1 MRGKCRAQGKD
12 EKKMKNRKHI
22 VVFLL
27 AVSLLLT
34 LAACGGHDDTEINNG
49 QQRYSLEHP
58 EPLPDG
64 MEDTKGYIGDEK
76 YRNDVKLT
84 CTLQSGY
91 EVTLGMGDKDAGSNA
106 VYLNPTCSNPNG
118 AVFYIEA
125 ERMMFPQYS
134 TPMELATVKLADFP
148 AMDTNSI
155 AAFQWYEDIMGVDA
169 GYHDVDNYGV
179 AWQDSSLVDGDSGS
193 ETLTIKVCDKVTGE
207 ELGTVVA
214 HIDYDAENDIY
225 FLADLNEVLDN
236 AA

>member
-1 MRGKCRAQGKD
+1 
-12 EKKMKNRKHI
+12 
-22 VVFLL
+22 
-27 AVSLLLT
+27 
-34 LAACGGHDDTEINNG
+34 
-49 QQRYSLEHP
+49 
-58 EPLPDG
+58 
-64 MEDTKGYIGDEK
+64 MEDTKGYIGDGK

-91 EVTLGMGDKDAGSNA
+91 EVTLGMGDKEAGSNA

-155 AAFQWYEDIMGVDA
+155 AAFQWYEDTMGVDA
-169 GYHDVDNYGV
+169 NYYNEYDYGV
-179 AWQDSSLVDGDSGS
+179 AWQDSILVDGDSGS
-193 ETLTIKVCDKVTGE
+193 KTLTIKVCDKVTGE
-207 ELGTVVA
+207 ELGTIVA

-225 FLADLNEVLDN
+225 FLADLNEVLDS

>member
-1 MRGKCRAQGKD
+1 
-12 EKKMKNRKHI
+12 MKNRKHI

-34 LAACGGHDDTEINNG
+34 LAACGGHDDAEINNG

-64 MEDTKGYIGDEK
+64 MEDTKGYIGDGK

-91 EVTLGMGDKDAGSNA
+91 EVTLGMGDKEAGSNA

-134 TPMELATVKLADFP
+134 TPMEL
-148 AMDTNSI
+148 
-155 AAFQWYEDIMGVDA
+155 VDA
-169 GYHDVDNYGV
+169 NYYNEYDYGV
-179 AWQDSSLVDGDSGS
+179 AWQDSILVDGDSGS

-207 ELGTVVA
+207 ELGTIVA

-225 FLADLNEVLDN
+225 FLADLNEVLDS

>member
-34 LAACGGHDDTEINNG
+34 LAACDGHDDAEINNG

-64 MEDTKGYIGDEK
+64 MEDTKGYIGDGK

-91 EVTLGMGDKDAGSNA
+91 EVTLGMGDKEVGSNA

-155 AAFQWYEDIMGVDA
+155 AAFQWYEDTMGVDA
-169 GYHDVDNYGV
+169 NYYNEYDYGV
-179 AWQDSSLVDGDSGS
+179 AWQDSILVDGDSGS

-207 ELGTVVA
+207 ELGTIVA

-225 FLADLNEVLDN
+225 FLADLNEVLDS

>member
-34 LAACGGHDDTEINNG
+34 LAPRGGRG
-49 QQRYSLEHP
+49 GGGGKKRQPRGSLEHP

-64 MEDTKGYIGDEK
+64 MEDTKGYIGDGK

-91 EVTLGMGDKDAGSNA
+91 EVTLGMGDKEAGSNA

-155 AAFQWYEDIMGVDA
+155 AAFQWYEDTMGVDA
-169 GYHDVDNYGV
+169 NYYNEYDYGV
-179 AWQDSSLVDGDSGS
+179 AWQDSILVDGDSGS

-207 ELGTVVA
+207 ELGTIVA

-225 FLADLNEVLDN
+225 FLADLNEVLDS

>member
-34 LAACGGHDDTEINNG
+34 LAACGGHDDAVINNG

-64 MEDTKGYIGDEK
+64 MEDTKGYIGDGK

-91 EVTLGMGDKDAGSNA
+91 EVTLGMGDKEAGSNA

-155 AAFQWYEDIMGVDA
+155 AAFQWYEDTMGVDA
-169 GYHDVDNYGV
+169 NYYNEYDYGV
-179 AWQDSSLVDGDSGS
+179 AWQDSILVDGDSGS

-207 ELGTVVA
+207 ELGTIVA

-225 FLADLNEVLDN
+225 FLADLNEVLDS

>member
-34 LAACGGHDDTEINNG
+34 LAACGGHDDAEINNG

-64 MEDTKGYIGDEK
+64 MEDTKGYIGDGK

-91 EVTLGMGDKDAGSNA
+91 EVTLGMGDRKPAQT
-106 VYLNPTCSNPNG
+106 P
-118 AVFYIEA
+118 
-125 ERMMFPQYS
+125 S
-134 TPMELATVKLADFP
+134 T
-148 AMDTNSI
+148 
-155 AAFQWYEDIMGVDA
+155 
-169 GYHDVDNYGV
+169 
-179 AWQDSSLVDGDSGS
+179 
-193 ETLTIKVCDKVTGE
+193 
-207 ELGTVVA
+207 
-214 HIDYDAENDIY
+214 
-225 FLADLNEVLDN
+225 
-236 AA
+236 

>member
-1 MRGKCRAQGKD
+1 
-12 EKKMKNRKHI
+12 MKNRKHI

-34 LAACGGHDDTEINNG
+34 LAACGGHDDAEINSG

-64 MEDTKGYIGDEK
+64 MEDTKGYIGDGK

-91 EVTLGMGDKDAGSNA
+91 EVTLGMGDKEAGSNA

-155 AAFQWYEDIMGVDA
+155 AAFQWYEDTMGVDA
-169 GYHDVDNYGV
+169 NYYNEYDYGV
-179 AWQDSSLVDGDSGS
+179 AWQDSILVDGDSGS
-193 ETLTIKVCDKVTGE
+193 EALTIKVCDKVTGE
-207 ELGTVVA
+207 ELGTIVA

-225 FLADLNEVLDN
+225 FLADLNEVLDS

>member
-1 MRGKCRAQGKD
+1 M
-12 EKKMKNRKHI
+12 KKYL
-22 VVFLL
+22 VLVL
-27 AVSLLLT
+27 AALMLLT
-34 LAACGGHDDTEINNG
+34 IAGCGKKNGDNPADDPKYN
-49 QQRYSLEHP
+49 LENP
-58 EPLPDG
+58 EPIPDG
-64 MEDTKGYIGDEK
+64 MEDTKGYIGDGK

-134 TPMELATVKLADFP
+134 TPMELATVKRADFP

-169 GYHDVDNYGV
+169 VYHDVDNYGV

-225 FLADLNEVLDN
+225 FLADMSEVIEN
-236 AA
+236 ADGAVDTTVPAT

>member
-1 MRGKCRAQGKD
+1 
-12 EKKMKNRKHI
+12 MKNRKHI

-34 LAACGGHDDTEINNG
+34 LAACGGHDDAEINNG

-64 MEDTKGYIGDEK
+64 MEDTKGYIGDGK

-91 EVTLGMGDKDAGSNA
+91 EVTLGMGDKEAGSNA

-155 AAFQWYEDIMGVDA
+155 AAFQWYEDTMGVDA
-169 GYHDVDNYGV
+169 NYYNEYGYGYYGKKGK
-179 AWQDSSLVDGDSGS
+179 SSAAD
-193 ETLTIKVCDKVTGE
+193 T
-207 ELGTVVA
+207 
-214 HIDYDAENDIY
+214 ND
-225 FLADLNEVLDN
+225 DD
-236 AA
+236 

>member
-1 MRGKCRAQGKD
+1 M
-12 EKKMKNRKHI
+12 KKYI
-22 VVFLL
+22 VL
-27 AVSLLLT
+27 AMAALMLLT
-34 LAACGGHDDTEINNG
+34 IAGCGNKNGDNPADDPKYN
-49 QQRYSLEHP
+49 LENP
-58 EPLPDG
+58 EPIPDG
-64 MEDTKGYIGDEK
+64 MEDTKGYIGDGK

-118 AVFYIEA
+118 AVFYIDA

-148 AMDTNSI
+148 TMDTNSI

-169 GYHDVDNYGV
+169 AYHDVDNYGV

-193 ETLTIKVCDKVTGE
+193 ETLTIKVCDKVSGE

-225 FLADLNEVLDN
+225 FLADMSEVIEN
-236 AA
+236 ADGAVDTTVPAA